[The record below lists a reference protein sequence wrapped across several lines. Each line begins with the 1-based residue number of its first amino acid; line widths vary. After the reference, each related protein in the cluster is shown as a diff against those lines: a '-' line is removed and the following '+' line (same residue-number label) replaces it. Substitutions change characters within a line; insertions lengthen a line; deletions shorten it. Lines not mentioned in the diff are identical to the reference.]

1 MASLCGG
8 SRQRSTPRLVV
19 KGGVSSESLRMGAWG
34 GVDYIEPARTGGGE
48 NPPDKMISS
57 QSRTRRGVARCACGV
72 PLEHLFFT
80 YHKLIRHKRIF
91 NARGGWAAR
100 VGPGRSF
107 LRALPALRA
116 NPSASEAAREPSSD
130 ALKCV
135 PPHRENFCSFA
146 TPASRSR
153 FRSQGRCRTRSEERP
168 HWRQVRTS
176 AVIRRG
182 PHSQAY
188 TPSGACLSRA
198 VIAGFSPLTSP
209 ERRHPDRTHS
219 HAHLTSQ
226 QRQCSDGTE

>member
-91 NARGGWAAR
+91 LTRVAVGAGRPAWA
-100 VGPGRSF
+100 PGDRSF
-107 LRALPALRA
+107 A
-116 NPSASEAAREPSSD
+116 
-130 ALKCV
+130 
-135 PPHRENFCSFA
+135 
-146 TPASRSR
+146 R
-153 FRSQGRCRTRSEERP
+153 FRPFGPTRARLKPQGSPAATRSNAFRPIEKIFALSQLRLPGPIFSQGPDVSNAAPRS
-168 HWRQVRTS
+168 
-176 AVIRRG
+176 
-182 PHSQAY
+182 
-188 TPSGACLSRA
+188 
-198 VIAGFSPLTSP
+198 
-209 ERRHPDRTHS
+209 DRTG
-219 HAHLTSQ
+219 ARCGLQ
-226 QRQCSDGTE
+226 L

>member
-1 MASLCGG
+1 MAHVSDRPHVWSSREACRASRYGWGLGG
-8 SRQRSTPRLVV
+8 GLT
-19 KGGVSSESLRMGAWG
+19 
-34 GVDYIEPARTGGGE
+34 IEPARTGGGE

-80 YHKLIRHKRIF
+80 YHKLIRHKRIR
-91 NARGGWAAR
+91 NARGRAGRPAWA
-100 VGPGRSF
+100 PGDRSF
-107 LRALPALRA
+107 A
-116 NPSASEAAREPSSD
+116 
-130 ALKCV
+130 
-135 PPHRENFCSFA
+135 
-146 TPASRSR
+146 R
-153 FRSQGRCRTRSEERP
+153 FRPFGPTRARLKPQGSPAATRSNAFRPIEKNFALSQLRLPGPVFFHKVDVERGAEERP

>member
-91 NARGGWAAR
+91 RTR
-100 VGPGRSF
+100 VGAGRPAWAPGDRSF
-107 LRALPALRA
+107 A
-116 NPSASEAAREPSSD
+116 
-130 ALKCV
+130 
-135 PPHRENFCSFA
+135 
-146 TPASRSR
+146 R
-153 FRSQGRCRTRSEERP
+153 FRPFGPTRARLKPQGSPAATRSNAFRPIEKIFALSQLRLPGPIFSQAVDVERGAEERP

-182 PHSQAY
+182 VKDRY
-188 TPSGACLSRA
+188 RSGNRN
-198 VIAGFSPLTSP
+198 
-209 ERRHPDRTHS
+209 
-219 HAHLTSQ
+219 
-226 QRQCSDGTE
+226 CSLYSGICGPIPYVQGEP